1 MTTSISIPTPEFELR
16 ADVWL
21 RYGGTMIPTSIKVRH
36 YDPDKGGWFY
46 RVALSGNWHTADEL
60 EHRTGEAA

>member
-1 MTTSISIPTPEFELR
+1 MTATLSIPTSEFQLN

-21 RYGGTMIPTSIKVRH
+21 LSGGAMIPTSIKVRH
-36 YDPDKGGWFY
+36 YDPDKGAWLY
-46 RVALSGNWHTADEL
+46 RVAMSGNWHAADEL